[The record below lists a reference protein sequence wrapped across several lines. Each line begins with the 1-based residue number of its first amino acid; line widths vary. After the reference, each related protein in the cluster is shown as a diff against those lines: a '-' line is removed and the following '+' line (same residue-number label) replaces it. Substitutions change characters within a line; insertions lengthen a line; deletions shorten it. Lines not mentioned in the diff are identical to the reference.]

1 MGDSKQSTVSTELGE
16 VVVHKMPLSDYAGL
30 LRALD
35 KLPEHIGKLVK
46 DNKGGKSD
54 IGRDELIVMLPQ
66 LAADSLEELAA
77 VLAVPTDKDA
87 AFIMQLDA
95 ADTVELLDAI
105 LEVNQ
110 FERIVA
116 AVKKMLARRSGQ
128 MTAPDPAKN

>member
-1 MGDSKQSTVSTELGE
+1 MGDSKTITVSTELGE

-35 KLPEHIGKLVK
+35 KLPEHIGKLVN
-46 DNKGGKSD
+46 DKGSSEVSREK
-54 IGRDELIVMLPQ
+54 LIMMLPS

-87 AFIMQLDA
+87 AFVMQLDA
-95 ADTVELLDAI
+95 ADVVELVDSI

-116 AVKKMLARRSGQ
+116 AVKKMLARRAGQ
-128 MTAPDPAKN
+128 TQNPAKPKS